1 MGYKG
6 APGAIATVEGCTVKV
21 TANNSI
27 NILKIMGFRN
37 RELASRAGKLS
48 SRKGVPNRA
57 SSQVREAFK
66 QLVERNLPQMQTDL
80 DSLEPRDRL
89 KFMLD
94 LSKLIL
100 PQLQSISIDD
110 LREREMQ
117 GFNILTINIKDNSD
131 ESNDSNDSDDS
142 DGSDDSNSRI

>member
-48 SRKGVPNRA
+48 SRKGIPNKA

>member
-57 SSQVREAFK
+57 TSEVREAFK
-66 QLVERNLPQMQTDL
+66 QLVESNLPQMQTDL
-80 DSLEPRDRL
+80 DSLEPKDRL

-94 LSKLIL
+94 LSKFIL

-110 LREREMQ
+110 LREREIQ
-117 GFNILTINIKDNSD
+117 GFNVLTINIKDNSND
-131 ESNDSNDSDDS
+131 SNDSNDSDDS